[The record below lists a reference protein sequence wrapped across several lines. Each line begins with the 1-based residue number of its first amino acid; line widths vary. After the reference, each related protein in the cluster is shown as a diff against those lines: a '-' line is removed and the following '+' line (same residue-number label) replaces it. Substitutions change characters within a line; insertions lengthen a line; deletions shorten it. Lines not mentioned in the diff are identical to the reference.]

1 MVPFSSAVE
10 LCKKLGLVG
19 CLETSSRLSTTQ
31 QSRYTSIPP
40 YCDDL
45 DDAFFLCACNCVDQ
59 TTRDLMREF
68 GVNASADPSFIQ
80 QNQLLKRNFSFQQAQ
95 KHGRS
100 PLYAGAQVRQQQSE
114 EGVVAQARAAHGDS
128 LNSFRLTPAY
138 HYRRP
143 GMMMEYNE

>member
-1 MVPFSSAVE
+1 
-10 LCKKLGLVG
+10 
-19 CLETSSRLSTTQ
+19 
-31 QSRYTSIPP
+31 
-40 YCDDL
+40 
-45 DDAFFLCACNCVDQ
+45 
-59 TTRDLMREF
+59 MREF
-68 GVNASADPSFIQ
+68 GVNASAQSGFIQ
-80 QNQLLKRNFSFQQAQ
+80 QNQVLGKNFSFQQAQ
-95 KHGRS
+95 KHGHS